1 MNSPGRL
8 VRAVLTW
15 PVSSQQGSRRNAM
28 VASTALTRR
37 RRELEEVEAFLAAR
51 RDPSPVPREPH
62 RSRRGVI

>member
-1 MNSPGRL
+1 MSSPGRL
-8 VRAVLTW
+8 ARAVLTW

-37 RRELEEVEAFLAAR
+37 RRELEEVEAFLAAHNG
-51 RDPSPVPREPH
+51 PSPVPREPH

>member
-1 MNSPGRL
+1 MSSPGRL
-8 VRAVLTW
+8 VRGVLTW

-51 RDPSPVPREPH
+51 NGPSPVPREPP